1 MLQQF
6 TLMLLNFDSAVWQC
20 RNISPDFTLPSHPCR
35 GWYKHLKCWLTN
47 DGRERISVKERR
59 EKTLSCTQH
68 WGGGWYYCDM
78 RFCTHHFGM
87 VFFFFFLL
95 FQPPRESKHEGF
107 YSAVQQVLRNAADK
121 ALSSMLYTHSHI
133 KKGHFYVELQFMVT
147 GN

>member
-68 WGGGWYYCDM
+68 WGGGVLLWYEIL
-78 RFCTHHFGM
+78 HSSLWNG
-87 VFFFFFLL
+87 FFFFLL